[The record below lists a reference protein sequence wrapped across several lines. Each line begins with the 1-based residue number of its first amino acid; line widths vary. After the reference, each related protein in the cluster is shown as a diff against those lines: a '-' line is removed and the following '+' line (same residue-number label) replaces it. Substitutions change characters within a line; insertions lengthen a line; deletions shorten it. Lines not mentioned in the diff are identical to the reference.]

1 MKIDIRF
8 NGGTRSGQQQILDA
22 KPLIRIGRRAD
33 NDVVFDP
40 YKDLDVS
47 GHHAELRQEAD
58 GYYLYDLGS
67 SNGTFVGGQK
77 VTRVRVDNGLE
88 VCFGPTGPRMLITY
102 TDQPALVSGPQVAV
116 PPGQAPA
123 AMASG
128 PQAQVGPK
136 VGQRTV
142 AMMIDSALKQSREG
156 SSKGKGS
163 PTMFMRSMVN
173 QAVKRSTVK
182 FKIITGVLLFLL
194 IGAVGFQFAYP
205 YIFPDAVKPVI
216 NKKAQKKLLASQK
229 ELRDKVDELEELT
242 EALEK
247 YKDSSEKNKKKTL
260 KEIER
265 LNLKLAAEKGGG
277 SGKVI
282 VKNTYKGIYVI
293 ATTSRKG
300 ARGYCT
306 AFAVHKRVAA
316 TNAHCIKALERYAGR
331 GQGSYLVMNQHPKN
345 QYKIVQHVAHPGYHK
360 PIKKISPD
368 VGLLKVNKDMPVI
381 LSLANAEVLRELGAG
396 DVMYTYGFPGRLAD
410 VSSPMATFGQGVI
423 GRITRLNGKIGK
435 FSQSVLVQHS
445 AFTSGGTSGSPIF
458 NATGKVVAINAG
470 GYREPGSEVVKDIL
484 TGRRRMM
491 MVGKTLTGYNF
502 SIRIDVLKVLL
513 DDFGE

>member
-8 NGGTRSGQQQILDA
+8 NGGTRSGQQQVLDA

-77 VTRVRVDNGLE
+77 VTRARIDNGVE
-88 VCFGPTGPRMLITY
+88 VSFGPTGPRMLFTY
-102 TDQPALVSGPQVAV
+102 TDQPALISGPQPVV
-116 PPGQAPA
+116 SGQPA
-123 AMASG
+123 APMPSG
-128 PQAQVGPK
+128 PQPQVGPK

-142 AMMIDSALKQSREG
+142 AMMIDSALQQSRAG
-156 SSKGKGS
+156 SKGKGS

-205 YIFPDAVKPVI
+205 YIFPDAVKPVVD
-216 NKKAQKKLLASQK
+216 KKAQKKLLASQK
-229 ELRDKVDELEELT
+229 ELEDKVDELEELT

-247 YKDSSEKNKKKTL
+247 YKDSSEKDKKKTL

-265 LNLKLAAEKGGG
+265 LNMSLGAAKGGG

-282 VKNTYKGIYVI
+282 VKNTYKGIFVI
-293 ATTSRKG
+293 ATTSIKG

-306 AFAVHKRVAA
+306 AFAVRKRVAA
-316 TNAHCIKALERYAGR
+316 TNAHCIKALARYLAR
-331 GQGSYLVMNQHPKN
+331 GQKSFLVMNQNPKN
-345 QYKIVQHVAHPGYHK
+345 QYKVVQHVAHPGYHK

-368 VGLLKVNKDMPVI
+368 VGLIKVDKDMPVI
-381 LSLANAEVLRELGAG
+381 LSLADAEVLKELGAG

-423 GRITRLNGKIGK
+423 GRATQLNGKIGK
-435 FSQSVLVQHS
+435 FEQSVLVQHS

-458 NATGKVVAINAG
+458 NAAGKVVAINAG

-484 TGRRRMM
+484 TGRSKMM
-491 MVGKTLTGYNF
+491 VVGKTLTGYNF